1 MDMTTISTIMFIPNI
16 SFFLELSLIFI
27 IINLFEK
34 KSMTCSI
41 IKLVANFDDL
51 VKNHEVNYRW
61 LSKKV
66 HIQGIVFFQE
76 RGHTV

>member
-1 MDMTTISTIMFIPNI
+1 
-16 SFFLELSLIFI
+16 
-27 IINLFEK
+27 
-34 KSMTCSI
+34 MTCSI

-66 HIQGIVFFQE
+66 HIQGIVFFREEAIQCSMPS
-76 RGHTV
+76 V